1 MVQHKLWVHRTP
13 SAQSKSAAVLIVAA
27 SAVCGES
34 VCFRHTRLSP
44 QKKKV
49 QRTTGQTISKKDA
62 TVTFH
67 CQKAPKKTAF
77 DENSEKE
84 PHCCEAFP
92 FGALQHIA
100 RRHPAAPGRSRQHR
114 RTPGFL
120 AAAGRAQRACCASCQ
135 RRPFSVF
142 AIAGNSQNLSSAKKK
157 KRERATRART
167 HEGLKLPLWW
177 LFFSFL
183 RLFPPPHPPVF
194 LTPPASAH
202 PVPCT
207 PASRHIPESD
217 LNRACGQRVC
227 VWCVR

>member
-13 SAQSKSAAVLIVAA
+13 SAQSKSAAVLIVAPMRCVASLSVLGTHA
-27 SAVCGES
+27 SAS
-34 VCFRHTRLSP
+34 
-44 QKKKV
+44 KKKSAKDDGADNL
-49 QRTTGQTISKKDA
+49 QKRCNCNFSLPKSTKKDSLRRKFRKRA
-62 TVTFH
+62 SLLRSIPLRRAAAH
-67 CQKAPKKTAF
+67 R
-77 DENSEKE
+77 
-84 PHCCEAFP
+84 
-92 FGALQHIA
+92 

-114 RTPGFL
+114 RTPGFP
-120 AAAGRAQRACCASCQ
+120 AAAGPAQRACCASCQ
-135 RRPFSVF
+135 RHPFSVF

-157 KRERATRART
+157 KKRERATRART
-167 HEGLKLPLWW
+167 HEGLKLPLLL

-183 RLFPPPHPPVF
+183 RPFPPATPPVF

-227 VWCVR
+227 VVCVR